1 MSGIRRKWRMFVVA
15 VVVGIAIGAAAFAPL
30 IFGMNKAR
38 MATPTSNFG
47 HAGSLLLGVL
57 LSFVLLAVAVVV
69 CVLVAR
75 DFAVPFT
82 VGAAVGLIFAAAA
95 FGISKNFR
103 K

>member
-1 MSGIRRKWRMFVVA
+1 MFVA
-15 VVVGIAIGAAAFAPL
+15 ILIGIVVGVGSFGPL
-30 IFGMNKAR
+30 VFGMNKAR

-57 LSFVLLAVAVVV
+57 LSLVILAAAVII
-69 CVLVAR
+69 CVMAAR

-82 VGAAVGLIFAAAA
+82 LGAAGGLVVAAVA
-95 FGISKNFR
+95 FGISKNMR

>member
-1 MSGIRRKWRMFVVA
+1 MVVVA
-15 VVVGIAIGAAAFAPL
+15 VVVGVIVGIASFGPL

-57 LSFVLLAVAVVV
+57 LSLVILAVAVVA
-69 CVLVAR
+69 CVMLAR

-82 VGAAVGLIFAAAA
+82 VGAAGGLIAATVV
-95 FGISKNFR
+95 FGISKNLR

>member
-1 MSGIRRKWRMFVVA
+1 MFVSVL
-15 VVVGIAIGAAAFAPL
+15 VGIVVGVASFAPL

-57 LSFVLLAVAVVV
+57 LSLVVLVVAVVA
-69 CVLVAR
+69 CVLLVR
-75 DFAVPFT
+75 DYAVPFT
-82 VGAAVGLIFAAAA
+82 VGAAVGLIIAAVV
-95 FGISKNFR
+95 FGIRNNLR